1 MKVWNLDNYLK
12 KELVTIVYGFSKGC
26 VIIISDVAI
35 EPFKVGDYIEFGIQK
50 LKICYIPKEFSIPDM
65 DSTINIHKNIY
76 CYEVENE

>member
-1 MKVWNLDNYLK
+1 MKVWNLDDYLE
-12 KELVTIVYGFSKGC
+12 KELVSIIYGFSNKC

-50 LKICYIPKEFSIPDM
+50 LKIDHIPKEFSIPDM

-76 CYEVENE
+76 CYEVEDE